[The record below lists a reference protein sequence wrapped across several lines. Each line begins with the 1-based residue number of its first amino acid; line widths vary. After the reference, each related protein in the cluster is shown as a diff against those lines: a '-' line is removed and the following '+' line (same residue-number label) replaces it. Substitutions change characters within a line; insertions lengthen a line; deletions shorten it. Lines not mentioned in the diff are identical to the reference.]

1 MKLTPRIN
9 PVALKEL
16 RQLVRSRLII
26 WGMAAMPAILLAI
39 TSLVLSSEM
48 RGLTP
53 AEVTYGKG
61 LGEGTLTAATI
72 VTGIVV
78 CAAIPLFAAIKTVL
92 ETGKDNLGLE
102 FTTTLTP
109 AQIITGKITAV
120 AMISAI
126 AVALSMPFFVL
137 SYLMRGVDLAAT
149 IVAPLALLAS
159 GVGLFSVALLPACA
173 RRPTAIR
180 IILIV
185 LIFSLVPTMTGMIL
199 EILSLVHGSPLGM
212 SWLSSDYSFGTAT
225 ATLLFL
231 FVSLIAYCRAQAA
244 AALAPQHLDFAR
256 PLRFTQAAIFA
267 VGALYTLVE
276 WEPWVVLSS
285 IGAILIFLRAAYYPA
300 TLTRGAR
307 LHAPKSPFARLLA
320 FPFAT
325 GSVPSMVFALIV
337 TAIILPVPYICRSTD
352 PGNQKFVVF
361 VLEFCGLLM
370 IAGSLGRLFVERRK
384 TLAKA
389 IGKAAFAYLVL
400 VNVLCIVA
408 EMDVFDKHLL
418 YPMPCCIF
426 GIDEG
431 HHPLAAIC
439 LAAAGFALLQVVA
452 FKDFRKFRKP

>member
-1 MKLTPRIN
+1 
-9 PVALKEL
+9 VALKEL

-92 ETGKDNLGLE
+92 ETGKGNLGLE

-109 AQIITGKITAV
+109 SQIITGKITAV

-149 IVAPLALLAS
+149 IVTPLELLAS

-173 RRPTAIR
+173 RRPAAIR

-185 LIFSLVPTMTGMIL
+185 LIFSLIPTMTGATL
-199 EILSLVHGSPLGM
+199 EILTLARSSLHGVVRFSPV
-212 SWLSSDYSFGTAT
+212 YSFSTAT
-225 ATLLFL
+225 AVLLFL

-244 AALAPQHLDFAR
+244 AELAPRPLDFAR

-267 VGALYTLVE
+267 VSALLILVE
-276 WEPWVVLSS
+276 WEPWVAMSS
-285 IGAILIFLRAAYYPA
+285 IGAVLIFMHAAFCPA
-300 TLTRGAR
+300 PLTRGAR
-307 LHAPKSPFARLLA
+307 LHAPKSLFARMLA

-337 TAIILPVPYICRSTD
+337 TAIILPVPYICRNTD
-352 PGNQKFVVF
+352 PGNPKFVAF
-361 VLEFCGLLM
+361 VLEFCGLFM
-370 IAGSLGRLFVERRK
+370 IAGSLGRLLVERRK
-384 TLAKA
+384 VLAKA
-389 IGKAAFAYLVL
+389 IGRATFAYVVL

-408 EMDVFDKHLL
+408 EMDVFDKHVL
-418 YPMPCCIF
+418 YPMPCCLG
-426 GIDEG
+426 GIDDGKG
-431 HHPLAAIC
+431 HHLAAAAC